1 MHELHNDLPFLPE
14 RKKIEKVEK
23 LVVNL
28 RGKTECVIH
37 IRNLKQAWISFIK
50 VHKKI
55 NFNQNA
61 WLKSYI
67 DMNIDLRKKAKR
79 DFEKDFFKLMN
90 NAVFGKTVENVRKHR
105 EIKLVTTERRRKY
118 LVLERNYHT
127 SKIFTKYVSAIE
139 MEKTEILINKPDYF
153 GLSILELSKILMYEF
168 WYDYVK
174 PQYEEK

>member
-28 RGKTECVIH
+28 HGKTECVIH

-79 DFEKDFFKLMN
+79 NFEIDFF
-90 NAVFGKTVENVRKHR
+90 
-105 EIKLVTTERRRKY
+105 
-118 LVLERNYHT
+118 
-127 SKIFTKYVSAIE
+127 
-139 MEKTEILINKPDYF
+139 
-153 GLSILELSKILMYEF
+153 
-168 WYDYVK
+168 
-174 PQYEEK
+174 

>member
-28 RGKTECVIH
+28 HGKTECVIH

-127 SKIFTKYVSAIE
+127 SKIITKYVSAIE